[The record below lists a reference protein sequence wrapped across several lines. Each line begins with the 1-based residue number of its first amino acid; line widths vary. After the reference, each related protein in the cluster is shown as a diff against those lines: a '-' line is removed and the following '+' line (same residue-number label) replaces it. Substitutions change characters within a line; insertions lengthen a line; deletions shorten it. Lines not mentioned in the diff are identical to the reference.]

1 MMMMTRRRVAEVG
14 DSHAREK
21 ETTKI
26 MRRSMTGR
34 KMEGEEKE
42 RMQRSLC
49 PEHGSVR

>member
-1 MMMMTRRRVAEVG
+1 MMMTRRRVAEVG

-21 ETTKI
+21 EMMRI

-34 KMEGEEKE
+34 KMEGEKE

-49 PEHGSVR
+49 PEHGSAR